1 MTQIDEYRFRSVLSR
16 FASGVTVVTA
26 VDGNGVDHG
35 ITVSAF
41 CSLSLKPPLILIC
54 IDHGTVMRGILENSA
69 AFTVNVLAA
78 DQEEI
83 ARRFSDPD
91 NDRFDGTSYT
101 RGSNGAAVLT
111 GVAAHLECAMTHRF
125 KGGDHTIFVGSVE
138 AAETSDLHPL
148 LYYRGGYTRLEQSPT

>member
-26 VDGNGVDHG
+26 VDENGIDHG
-35 ITVSAF
+35 MTVSAF

-54 IDHGTVMRGILENSA
+54 IDHGTVLHRILEKAA
-69 AFTVNVLAA
+69 AFAVNVLAT
-78 DQEEI
+78 DQEAL

-91 NDRFDGTSYT
+91 NNRFDGTSYE
-101 RGSNGAAVLT
+101 RGSNGAAVLS
-111 GVAAHLECAMTHRF
+111 GVAAHLECARTHRF
-125 KGGDHTIFVGSVE
+125 EGGDHTIFVGSVE

-148 LYYRGGYTRLEQSPT
+148 LYYRGGYARLER